1 MSIPK
6 EPRQLMINIMYLVLT
21 ALLALNVSAEIFN
34 AFEMVDGG
42 LKRSSASIDAAN
54 ASLPESIRESA
65 KKKGSLQEYA
75 DRIDPVQALSKE
87 GTDYIAD
94 IWNTLID
101 RSGDNSGQVDDG
113 DYVIVKDKRV
123 LKGKKNYDGTTK
135 YMVDEGKG
143 EELIAKLKEIKQGF
157 LSFIDT
163 ADRAEYASK
172 IPIEIDEESWKTS
185 VNKKASWS
193 DFTFGHMPLGATQP
207 IFSKF
212 ENDIKASESTVLNYL
227 AGKVG
232 LTDDV
237 VLDKFRVVSAP
248 KKSYVIKGEKYE
260 ADIFLS
266 ASSGADSKTGISIS
280 VEGARLPVDKDGNA
294 KYTATTSSSGTKKY
308 NAKVSVTNPVTGE
321 TKSYTQTFEYEVGER
336 SVAISPT
343 KMNVFYV
350 GVDNPIEISAAG
362 VSSNNMKV
370 SMGGQGGG
378 TIKKNG
384 DGTYTV
390 NVKQPTK
397 KGDFATVNVSADG
410 MNAKKEFRVKRIP
423 NPTPKLGQNKG
434 GSIKSG
440 LLKASAGIYPV
451 LEGFDF
457 DAKCKLESFVLERAA
472 KRQDIEVAKNTG
484 GKFNGKAADLIRKA
498 KPSDRYYMTNIKCK
512 CPGDRAPRDLG
523 QMVFRVI

>member
-1 MSIPK
+1 
-6 EPRQLMINIMYLVLT
+6 MYLVLT

-42 LKRSSASIDAAN
+42 LKRASASLDASN
-54 ASLPESIRESA
+54 AALPATIKESA
-65 KKKGSLQEYA
+65 KKKASLQVYA
-75 DRIDPVQALSKE
+75 DRIDPVRALSKE
-87 GTDYIAD
+87 GTDYLAD
-94 IWNTLID
+94 IWSTLID
-101 RSGDNSGQVDDG
+101 RSGDNNGVEDEG
-113 DYVIVKDKRV
+113 DYVMVKDKRV

-143 EELIAKLKEIKQGF
+143 EEMVNKLKEIKQGF

-163 ADRAEYASK
+163 VDRKEYESK

-185 VNKKASWS
+185 INKKASWA

-212 ENDIKASESTVLNYL
+212 QNDIKASESAVLNYL

-232 LTDDV
+232 LTKDV

-266 ASSGADSKTGISIS
+266 AAAGGDSKTGISIS
-280 VEGARLPVDKDGNA
+280 VDGRNLPTDKDGNA
-294 KYTATTSSSGTKKY
+294 KYTSTTTSSGSKKY

-321 TKSYTQTFEYEVGER
+321 TDTYTNTFEYEVGER

-343 KMNVFYV
+343 KMNVFYI
-350 GVDNPIEISAAG
+350 GVDNPVEISAAG
-362 VSSNNMKV
+362 VNSNNMKV
-370 SMGGQGGG
+370 SMSGPGGG
-378 TIKKNG
+378 TINKNG

-390 NVKQPTK
+390 KVTKPTR
-397 KGDFATVNVSADG
+397 KGEFAKINVSADG
-410 MNAKKEFRVKRIP
+410 MNANKEFRVKRIP
-423 NPTPKLGQNKG
+423 DPSPKLGKNAG
-434 GSIKSG
+434 GVIKSG
-440 LLKASAGIYPV
+440 IFKASSGIFPV

-457 DAKCKLESFVLERAA
+457 DAKCRIESFVLEKAA
-472 KRQDIEVAKNTG
+472 KRQDIEVVKNTG
-484 GKFNGKAADLIRKA
+484 GKFQGKAIELVKSA

-512 CPGDRAPRDLG
+512 CPGDVAPRSLG
-523 QMVFRVI
+523 QMVFIVK